1 MVARLNPS
9 ARFDVMRT
17 FCVLTA
23 FIVVGGLCPLQA
35 QSTSDGTV
43 VVNPGAS
50 GTQVLLYPGGKYERI
65 VPVLRMPGESN
76 GPIHLHM
83 PGHHHLVRAEHAP
96 AKVAAAPAAA
106 ETTPIETPPVAA
118 VVPRRHRTE
127 TASVAPTPP
136 PRRAAAPVV
145 HEQPA
150 PEASDL
156 GDVAVE
162 RPAAAKPERQ
172 APPPRVAR
180 IEPQAVA
187 RPARNPAASSGA
199 RRSVVLFAQ
208 NATDPSSAAVAT
220 IKSLA
225 DDMGSLS
232 DSSTHVLLLAYGGA
246 RGEKSSDTR
255 RLSLKRALVVRQLLI
270 DDGVPFDHIDVR
282 ALGGVDDDGPTD
294 RVDIFLKS

>member
-1 MVARLNPS
+1 
-9 ARFDVMRT
+9 MRYLPA
-17 FCVLTA
+17 LTA
-23 FIVVGGLCPLQA
+23 FLAVAALSPAAA
-35 QSTSDGTV
+35 QIYPGQEVTV
-43 VVNPGAS
+43 NSSAA

-65 VPVLRMPGESN
+65 VPVLRMPGDTN

-83 PGHHHLVRAEHAP
+83 PTHHHVVRAEHAP
-96 AKVAAAPAAA
+96 AKVAAAPV
-106 ETTPIETPPVAA
+106 ESTPIETPPVAA

-127 TASVAPTPP
+127 TAAVAPPP
-136 PRRAAAPVV
+136 APRHAEAPVA

-150 PEASDL
+150 PEANNL
-156 GDVAVE
+156 GDVEVQK
-162 RPAAAKPERQ
+162 PAAKPERQ

-208 NATDPSSAAVAT
+208 NATDPSGAAVAT

>member
-23 FIVVGGLCPLQA
+23 FILVGGLCPLLA
-35 QSTSDGTV
+35 QSTSDGAV

-65 VPVLRMPGESN
+65 VPVLRMPGETN

-83 PGHHHLVRAEHAP
+83 PGHHHVVRAERAP
-96 AKVAAAPAAA
+96 VTVAATPP
-106 ETTPIETPPVAA
+106 ETTPVETPPVAVA
-118 VVPRRHRTE
+118 APRRHRSE
-127 TASVAPTPP
+127 TASVAPPAA
-136 PRRAAAPVV
+136 PRHAAAPVV

-156 GDVAVE
+156 GDVEVQK
-162 RPAAAKPERQ
+162 PAAKPERQ
-172 APPPRVAR
+172 APPPRVAS
-180 IEPQAVA
+180 IEPQAVS
-187 RPARNPAASSGA
+187 RPARNPAASSGT

-225 DDMGSLS
+225 DDLGTLS
-232 DSSTHVLLLAYGGA
+232 DSSTHVVLLAYGGA

-282 ALGGVDDDGPTD
+282 ALGGVDDDGPMD